1 MACQSFVGGWEMGG
15 GEGITRLFMESCDG
29 TSNGRRRILRLA
41 LRANGSCSHQSHCQK
56 GAASLGAWLMCSM
69 TRNWIS
75 PPQPVDA
82 ASVRKAFLFT
92 VSTEGSLLHTQTLTV
107 VNIQHTSGK
116 EYVGILL
123 FINFFFFFSM
133 LLNLPTSR
141 CRLIFSSHYKSS
153 WIGWKNLFILSSL
166 RSAEIPCLLRWK
178 NSLNYKANFCLKCF
192 AESCFF

>member
-1 MACQSFVGGWEMGG
+1 MLHLLE
-15 GEGITRLFMESCDG
+15 RL
-29 TSNGRRRILRLA
+29 
-41 LRANGSCSHQSHCQK
+41 
-56 GAASLGAWLMCSM
+56 
-69 TRNWIS
+69 
-75 PPQPVDA
+75 
-82 ASVRKAFLFT
+82 FLFT

-166 RSAEIPCLLRWK
+166 RSADIPCLLRWK
-178 NSLNYKANFCLKCF
+178 KLTELQSQFLFEMLCRVMLLLENSIQSETWRTLVQFQSNFYIFEPFWKKSEKWC
-192 AESCFF
+192 SRS